1 MAVKPRTDR
10 PIAVVGAGVL
20 GRRIGCVFVAA
31 GYNVHIHDIS
41 TEVLDSALSF
51 IDVHKEEFSL
61 MPRISKEKEQ
71 IGGLD
76 NENGEEKRETETA
89 ITKIDLESY
98 TQAPFGSCKTF
109 TELDAAVH
117 DVWLVMESV
126 PEQLGM
132 KKAVFADL
140 DGLTANDCILA
151 SNSSSFKSSLISSR
165 VSSERRKKV
174 LNVHCMMPPSIR
186 TVELMTNGET
196 DPQVVTDL
204 EDVLGECGL
213 LPVTARR
220 ESTG

>member
-31 GYNVHIHDIS
+31 GYKVHIHDIS
-41 TEVLDSALSF
+41 TEVLDSALSY
-51 IDVHKEEFSL
+51 IDAHKEEFSL
-61 MPRISKEKEQ
+61 MPRISKEKEE
-71 IGGLD
+71 ISGLE
-76 NENGEEKRETETA
+76 NEKGEEKRETETA

-109 TELDAAVH
+109 IELDAAVH

-126 PEQLGM
+126 PEQLDL
-132 KKAVFADL
+132 KKDVFADL
-140 DGLTANDCILA
+140 NGLTAEDCILA
-151 SNSSSFKSSLISSR
+151 SNSSSFKSSLMSSK
-165 VSSERRKKV
+165 VSPERRKKA
-174 LNVHCMMPPSIR
+174 LNVHFTMPPSIR

-196 DPQVVTDL
+196 DPQVVTYL